1 MNIASVR
8 LALLLAAAVGLC
20 AVASSCTPERT
31 GTTRTFKDVTYRCQ
45 SGDLAAFFLKQA
57 CAYGARPN
65 TNAIASRVRTTWE
78 FSPVPDGFQI
88 NLKRGDVERL
98 VEAALVPAF
107 GEPSRSS
114 SCPHIYYGPRHTGV
128 ILIINTNEATC
139 MMWAGT
145 TNCHLK
151 CLGGEK
157 TLKWFGD

>member
-1 MNIASVR
+1 MNIKCAR
-8 LALLLAAAVGLC
+8 PALLIAAAMGLC
-20 AVASSCTPERT
+20 VVASSCTHARVG
-31 GTTRTFKDVTYRCQ
+31 GTRKFEGVTYQGQ

-57 CAYGARPN
+57 CAYGARPK
-65 TNAIASRVRTTWE
+65 TNATTSTVRTSWE
-78 FSPVPDGFQI
+78 FATVPDGFQI
-88 NLKRGDVERL
+88 NLRRGDVDRL
-98 VEAALVPAF
+98 VNAALVPAF

-114 SCPHIYYGPRHTGV
+114 SCPHIYYGPRHIGV
-128 ILIINTNEATC
+128 ALIINTNEATC